1 LHQFYKKQTKLI
13 EISKNR
19 IGLRAMGHH
28 HHQHCTDIK
37 QHHHLRANE
46 TRTIAAV
53 FLSLGAMALELYY
66 GYAIGSNA
74 LIMDGWHML
83 THVLILLLAWGTYK
97 LIDFNVFK
105 HTSEHRV
112 LSISGFVSA
121 FTLLFFT
128 LFMLVESF
136 EKLNRPE
143 LVVTDA
149 AFVTIILGLIVN
161 GICAFLL
168 HQGHESDEHDYNIY
182 AAYIH
187 VLADV
192 LMSFIALIALLAA
205 RYYAIYWLDAVSG
218 ILASLVILKWA
229 SSLLRNSWLEIKN
242 S

>member
-1 LHQFYKKQTKLI
+1 
-13 EISKNR
+13 
-19 IGLRAMGHH
+19 MV
-28 HHQHCTDIK
+28 
-37 QHHHLRANE
+37 
-46 TRTIAAV
+46 AV

-66 GYAIGSNA
+66 GYMIDSSA

-97 LIDFNVFK
+97 LIDLNVFK
-105 HTSEHRV
+105 HTSEHKI

-121 FTLLFFT
+121 LTLLIFT
-128 LFMLVESF
+128 LFMLIESI

-143 LVVTDA
+143 FAVTDA
-149 AFVTIILGLIVN
+149 AFITIFVGLTVN
-161 GICAFLL
+161 GICAYLL
-168 HQGHESDEHDYNIY
+168 HQGHESDAQDYNIY

-192 LMSFIALIALLAA
+192 LLSFIALIALLAA

-229 SSLLRNSWLEIKN
+229 SSLLLNSWKDARTVEKL
-242 S
+242 SDGV